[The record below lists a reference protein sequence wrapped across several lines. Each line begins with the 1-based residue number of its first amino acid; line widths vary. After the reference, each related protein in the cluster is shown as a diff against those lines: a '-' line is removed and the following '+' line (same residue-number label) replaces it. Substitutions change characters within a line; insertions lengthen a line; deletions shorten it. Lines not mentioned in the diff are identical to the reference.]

1 MKGDFTRSTFKP
13 EKRYSSVRMQ
23 QGRVQLDADWNEQM
37 DINSYRIEKETRD
50 IIGPCGVPWSKE
62 GGGFKID
69 IKIDTASGN
78 ENLAISPGS
87 IYVDGILCENFKD
100 TNITSQEDLPDNSL
114 PVTEGV
120 YLAYIDV
127 WQRHVT
133 LIEDPQIREVALGG
147 PDTATRTRTIWQV
160 KLKEVPDAL
169 VIDGKKIDCQVLN
182 SEWDNIIEKSDDQ
195 LAAFTKQETPTKN
208 PCIISPSAGYRG
220 LENQLYRVEI
230 HEGGE
235 LSKATFKWSHDNGS
249 VVFPIE
255 EFITDSNNNP
265 TNKLKVKQLG
275 RDKTL
280 SLKAGDW
287 VEVLDD
293 TTELIEKPARPLMQ
307 ITENP
312 DVAGRIIT
320 LSQAISGDDFKIHPR
335 IRRWD
340 QKSDAIP
347 VPSSSSDSIELEDGI
362 YVRFSGT
369 RFKAGDYWLIPARTV
384 TGDIEW
390 PRDESNNS
398 LPQPPEGIVHHYCC
412 LAVLKQDNSK
422 KWSIISDCRKLFPAV
437 TELTNFFHVCGNGQ
451 EAMPGEELP
460 ESLQVGVSNG
470 DYPVEDA
477 LVKFEIV
484 AGGGT
489 LSAGNPVSNNPL
501 IVKTDS
507 EGVAKCTWNLGIL
520 DPTNLNVPP
529 RQLVEARLLNACH
542 NPIKIPPIRF
552 NANLSVAGQ
561 VAYTLPDCANPT
573 NGFPTVKDLFIQKIS
588 GWPPANAAGNVSVK
602 GMLDTFLCNLN
613 AAHLPLESNLCQ
625 ILNNASVKTVQDA
638 LNVLCK
644 ELGGGGCCITVSNA
658 EELKNALEGLKD
670 GNTICLLAGEFEID
684 SFSINDLKN
693 IVIRGC
699 TLASKLIADIKIVN
713 CQNVVIENLD
723 ISGNISVQGVE
734 DFSLKRNKISKV
746 VDQVFQVEECPG
758 AVIESNVFVMEGKE
772 GLVFG
777 RTDDLKIK
785 KNKIKI
791 NLSDPEIKEISI
803 LIKESHD
810 VEITG
815 NQIQIF
821 GNVDLIEKATVLGIS
836 LEKTDGNISIANNI
850 INAINGPSLR
860 IRSDGPIIAH
870 ENFFGSKFGT
880 LDFSS
885 GLSSTVEI
893 VSSKHRIIFT
903 DNLCDTQSR
912 NFRGEEPINLI
923 TISGAN
929 TIFSN
934 NHCVFITADTD
945 IIKEIKHVSIPDGFA
960 NVIGNR
966 CEENIENERIIS
978 INARRESSIL
988 LGNITTNRIVPV
1000 PQLLNLRG

>member
-1 MKGDFTRSTFKP
+1 MGGNNLKGDFTRSTFKP

-182 SEWDNIIEKSDDQ
+182 SEWDNIIEKSDGQ

-235 LSKATFKWSHDNGS
+235 LSEATFKWSHDNGS

-542 NPIKIPPIRF
+542 NPIKTPPIRF

-699 TLASKLIADIKIVN
+699 TLASKLIADIEIVN

-723 ISGNISVQGVE
+723 ISGNIS
-734 DFSLKRNKISKV
+734 DSKSGRFLP
-746 VDQVFQVEECPG
+746 QEE
-758 AVIESNVFVMEGKE
+758 
-772 GLVFG
+772 
-777 RTDDLKIK
+777 
-785 KNKIKI
+785 
-791 NLSDPEIKEISI
+791 
-803 LIKESHD
+803 
-810 VEITG
+810 
-815 NQIQIF
+815 
-821 GNVDLIEKATVLGIS
+821 
-836 LEKTDGNISIANNI
+836 
-850 INAINGPSLR
+850 
-860 IRSDGPIIAH
+860 
-870 ENFFGSKFGT
+870 
-880 LDFSS
+880 
-885 GLSSTVEI
+885 
-893 VSSKHRIIFT
+893 
-903 DNLCDTQSR
+903 
-912 NFRGEEPINLI
+912 
-923 TISGAN
+923 
-929 TIFSN
+929 
-934 NHCVFITADTD
+934 
-945 IIKEIKHVSIPDGFA
+945 
-960 NVIGNR
+960 
-966 CEENIENERIIS
+966 
-978 INARRESSIL
+978 
-988 LGNITTNRIVPV
+988 
-1000 PQLLNLRG
+1000 